1 LTREAF
7 ADFLE
12 RLAAGTSSRAD
23 WVEHAVDHYQDE
35 KLEEYRRDCVRL
47 AIQVG
52 EPFPRTDEH
61 RQHLRKL
68 ASELRAAVQELKKK
82 GSGSNEHN

>member
-1 LTREAF
+1 MKREAF

-23 WVEHAVDHYQDE
+23 WVEYAVNHYQDE
-35 KLEEYRRDCVRL
+35 RLEAYRRDCVWL

-52 EPFPRTDEH
+52 EPFPDCKGKRS
-61 RQHLRKL
+61 HLDCLSTLYQR
-68 ASELRAAVQELKKK
+68 
-82 GSGSNEHN
+82 